1 MSTVKAIYHIV
12 INTRSRKM
20 TITEE
25 NKRELYKYIFGII
38 NRFNCRLLRMNGI
51 ANHIHILLQLH
62 PTVALSDLMH
72 EVKRSSS
79 IWLKEKHD
87 LFPFF
92 DGWGKEY
99 AAFTCSYKD
108 QNTIIDYIKG
118 QEVHHKV
125 YTYEDEIKTL
135 AIENDCV
142 YYEDDV
148 K

>member
-1 MSTVKAIYHIV
+1 MSTVKALYHIV
-12 INTRSRKM
+12 INTKSRKM

-25 NKRELYKYIFGII
+25 NKRELYKYIYGII
-38 NRFNCRLLRMNGI
+38 NSYNCKLIRMNGI

-62 PTVALSDLMH
+62 PTVALSNLMH

-79 IWLKEKHD
+79 IWVKEHND

-99 AAFTCSYKD
+99 AAFTCSFKD

-135 AIENDCV
+135 SVENDCV
-142 YYEDDV
+142 YYEGDV